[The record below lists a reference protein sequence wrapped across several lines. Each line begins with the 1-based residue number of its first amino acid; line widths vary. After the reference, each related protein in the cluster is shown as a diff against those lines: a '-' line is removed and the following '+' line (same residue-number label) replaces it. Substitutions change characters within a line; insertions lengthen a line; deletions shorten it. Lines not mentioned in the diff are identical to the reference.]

1 LANLEIR
8 KYTGY
13 RCLVVNSSIAYDE
26 AVELLLK
33 ERVLMYNKYYVTD
46 DDQSWSIK
54 DYGDMAIAHTTIISN
69 PSENMYNVH
78 LKNIR
83 KHVSNAMFEMCK
95 RFCDVFEIE
104 RVTFTPISQEEVLI
118 QALPS
123 PLRPFPHVYI
133 MLTPTKYGHTLD
145 INNKPDLIDHNGSF
159 VDIYPPYCNK
169 YNALRFPSW
178 ITKDIT
184 GYKVFSDAELLKKY
198 GVQLTQQEIQNRAE
212 CRDKI

>member
-1 LANLEIR
+1 MKSKFYLCDVPKTLTYHPQALGILSSNPSIKCTISFRERLANLEIR

-13 RCLVVNSSIAYDE
+13 SCLVVNSSIAYDE

-83 KHVSNAMFEMCK
+83 KHVSDATFEMCK

-133 MLTPTKYGHTLD
+133 MLTPTKYS
-145 INNKPDLIDHNGSF
+145 NG
-159 VDIYPPYCNK
+159 I
-169 YNALRFPSW
+169 
-178 ITKDIT
+178 
-184 GYKVFSDAELLKKY
+184 
-198 GVQLTQQEIQNRAE
+198 
-212 CRDKI
+212 